1 MFRFVDRQR
10 KPLPCPQRV
19 HKDKV
24 NLNNLSFKEEKLTDG
39 EQVLTKQRLL
49 SSGTYGNVYLY
60 ETDDKEHTVVV
71 KEFEDEE
78 DFTAER
84 DLAQTVGAVCGV
96 VHSVPLDGKIIMHQ
110 YDGDLE
116 KLTLHIDVCA
126 EITLAIANML
136 DCLWKTRG
144 VVYTDV
150 KVENTLYWCEDD
162 GFISIALGDIGS
174 MEKYKEEEAL
184 KEYIATFP
192 LPSKKDLAS
201 QRTHLLYVETKL
213 EELKRLLNST
223 KKMTKEMT
231 KKMKKKKI
239 KEYKSSIDHLE
250 QLRTKTKYYDLLEPL
265 SRKNIPSFLAWQCAC
280 LFFVLIDE
288 KGKQDKRQ
296 SLENYLSWESWTRY
310 DNHDEFRKFREDLC
324 NRLSTKGYLQNQT
337 IARLCEVFKQPEN
350 KTLQFLIHPAAVVM
364 HSFDEC
370 YVAGCTKPG
379 FEFAVRGLQHG
390 YPTDK
395 VHLCERHF
403 KSKLSDMP
411 PYVEESAGAQLKQYT
426 VPSKK
431 RKRGKKTREKVYVW
445 CGPQG
450 NAEHRKEDKWV
461 YDINAKRKAA
471 AAKGSSA
478 AERYDRAR
486 RVPLPIDKYLHLE
499 MLKALPDTD
508 SEEEKFYKS
517 EEEEDEDT

>member
-10 KPLPCPQRV
+10 KPLPCRPRV

-60 ETDDKEHTVVV
+60 ETDDKQHTVVV

-84 DLAQTVGAVCGV
+84 DLARTVGAVCGV

-184 KEYIATFP
+184 TEYIATFP

-223 KKMTKEMT
+223 NST
-231 KKMKKKKI
+231 KKMKKKI
-239 KEYKSSIDHLE
+239 KESIDQLE

-324 NRLSTKGYLQNQT
+324 NRLSKKGYLQNQT
-337 IARLCEVFKQPEN
+337 IARLCEVFKRPEG

-364 HSFDEC
+364 HSFDGC
-370 YVAGCTKPG
+370 YVAGCTEPG
-379 FEFAVRGLQHG
+379 FEFAVGGLQHG

-403 KSKLSDMP
+403 KSKPSDMP
-411 PYVEESAGAQLKQYT
+411 PYAEESAGAQLKQYT
-426 VPSKK
+426 VKASSK
-431 RKRGKKTREKVYVW
+431 RKRKKIYVW

-450 NAEHRKEDKWV
+450 DEEHIKEDKLV
-461 YDINAKRKAA
+461 YDINAKRKAERKAERKAAA

-478 AERYDRAR
+478 AERARSDRAR
-486 RVPLPIDKYLHLE
+486 RVPLPIDEYLHQE
-499 MLKALPDTD
+499 MLKALPDTE
-508 SEEEKFYKS
+508 SEEEEFYKS